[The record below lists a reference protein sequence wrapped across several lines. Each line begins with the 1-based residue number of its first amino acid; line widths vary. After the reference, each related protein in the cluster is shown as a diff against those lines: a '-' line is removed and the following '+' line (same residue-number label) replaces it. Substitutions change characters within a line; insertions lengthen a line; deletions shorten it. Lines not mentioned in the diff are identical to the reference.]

1 MCGQHILNKSRKG
14 AAEASNWS
22 GHWALFRGDVFSVL
36 TPGFRAFTLAGRRW
50 STGGERE
57 LGRRGEPFH
66 SEMLACKF
74 YFAPG
79 FRGPRTLLKI
89 KWRSVEFWL
98 EHRDEGAWLKRR
110 FSRGQRA
117 VWTVSPQ
124 INRSLEERWQGA
136 G

>member
-36 TPGFRAFTLAGRRW
+36 TPGFGAFTLAGRRW

-79 FRGPRTLLKI
+79 FCGPRTLLKI